1 MAIVE
6 GEKAPDFKLLDQND
20 KEHTLADYEG
30 KYLVVYFYPKDNT
43 PGCTKESCTF
53 RDNIAA
59 FTDKNCAVLGVSKD
73 SAKAHTN
80 FISKFDLPFDL
91 LVDSE
96 GVMIEAYGA
105 WGEKKNYGKTY
116 MGIIRSTALIGP
128 DGNVIKHW
136 ATVKKAETH
145 PLEVLEALESAIDIL
160 EGLV

>member
-59 FTDKNCAVLGVSKD
+59 FTSKNCAVLGVSKD

-80 FISKFDLPFDL
+80 FINKFELPFDL

-96 GVMIEAYGA
+96 GEMIEAYGA

-116 MGIIRSTALIGP
+116 MGIIRSTVLIGP
-128 DGNVIKHW
+128 DGNVVKHW

-145 PLEVLEALESAIDIL
+145 PLEVLEAVEAL
-160 EGLV
+160 

>member
-6 GEKAPDFKLLDQND
+6 GEKAPDFKRLDQND
-20 KEHTLADYEG
+20 KEHSLADYAG
-30 KYLVVYFYPKDNT
+30 KYLVIYFYPKDNT

-80 FISKFDLPFDL
+80 FISKYELPFDL
-91 LVDSE
+91 LVDKE
-96 GVMIEAYGA
+96 AEMIEAYGA

-116 MGIIRSTALIGP
+116 MGIVRSTVLIGP

-145 PLEVLEALESAIDIL
+145 PLEVLEVIQTL
-160 EGLV
+160 